1 MEGAA
6 AALQAYQPI
15 SAEDGLE
22 VADSQQAEAV
32 RSLGAMEAAAH
43 QQLQSAPAVM
53 GSATALQD
61 LVLQQQQPGEQQQQQ
76 PQLQHLPS
84 LSDSA
89 VGAALR
95 DAVAETV
102 GVNA

>member
-1 MEGAA
+1 
-6 AALQAYQPI
+6 
-15 SAEDGLE
+15 
-22 VADSQQAEAV
+22 
-32 RSLGAMEAAAH
+32 
-43 QQLQSAPAVM
+43 M

-61 LVLQQQQPGEQQQQQ
+61 LVLQQQQPGEQQQQ

-84 LSDSA
+84 MSDTA
-89 VGAALR
+89 MGAALR

>member
-1 MEGAA
+1 
-6 AALQAYQPI
+6 
-15 SAEDGLE
+15 
-22 VADSQQAEAV
+22 
-32 RSLGAMEAAAH
+32 
-43 QQLQSAPAVM
+43 M

-61 LVLQQQQPGEQQQQQ
+61 LVLQAQQPGQQQQ

-84 LSDSA
+84 MSDTA
-89 VGAALR
+89 MGAALR